1 MDCLKKEGMGCIA
14 LTPLAQG
21 LLTNKYVSGVPAGS
35 RATVQKSLLPEFL
48 NEKSLARVKALNDI
62 VKRHSQSL
70 AQMAIAWVLRNPRM
84 TSALI
89 GASRPE
95 QVEDCVG
102 ALANLRFSSEELAEI
117 DQYAVDSNV
126 NLWSKSSSY

>member
-1 MDCLKKEGMGCIA
+1 MRPAPAAPRKCLQRNDLHTWHANCCACSKPHTSGAKTIF
-14 LTPLAQG
+14 T
-21 LLTNKYVSGVPAGS
+21 KY
-35 RATVQKSLLPEFL
+35 
-48 NEKSLARVKALNDI
+48 EKSLARVKALNDI

-102 ALANLRFSSEELAEI
+102 ALDNLRFSSEELAEI